1 MISFLLVSVGIIL
14 VIIIGLIIVIY
25 NTLVTLNNN
34 VKKAWSN
41 IDVLLQK
48 RHDML
53 TKLID
58 SVSGYM
64 KYEKGVMTQI
74 TQLRSA
80 WESIPQDDVQS
91 KINTSNQIS
100 AALKSIF
107 AVAENYPDLKADNN
121 FMQLQQS
128 ITDIETQIADRR
140 EFYNQAVNDLNIK
153 TQQFPYN
160 IFAGLMH
167 FKSMPL
173 FQATEEEKQDVK
185 ISFN

>member
-1 MISFLLVSVGIIL
+1 MSIIL
-14 VIIIGLIIVIY
+14 IGLGVFVLIIVGLIVVIY
-25 NTLVTLNNN
+25 NTLVALNNN
-34 VKKAWSN
+34 VKKAWAN

-64 KYEKGVMTQI
+64 KYEKGVMTNI

-80 WESIPQDDVQS
+80 WESIPQDDVKA
-91 KINTSNQIS
+91 KINTSNQITS
-100 AALKSIF
+100 ALKTIF

-128 ITDIETQIADRR
+128 ITDIENQIADMR
-140 EFYNQAVNDLNIK
+140 EFYNQAVNLLNIRVK
-153 TQQFPYN
+153 QFPYN
-160 IFAGLMH
+160 LFADMMH
-167 FKSMPL
+167 FKQIPL
-173 FQATEEEKQDVK
+173 FQAIEEEKQDVN
-185 ISFN
+185 INLN